1 MSIRRDQA
9 LEPYKTSS
17 SWTHFQDLNDLRK
30 NYDGG
35 WLTGSV
41 GVLGDAVDFS
51 IKRQRDSKRL
61 AVIFNSQQKADS
73 PLKLF
78 TWGNVG
84 KLLDCTRLHIA
95 DPTLNISEVATLGWY
110 TANKK
115 GNFQYQI
122 GQLILLF
129 KEALDVEEIVFLGSS
144 GGGFPAAYYSQLFP
158 GSLALL
164 LAPVFN
170 VSRSIQSKAKQQFA
184 VDLNGVDTFDDALQ
198 CHPDVSFDVGAMVR
212 ENDGRLLSSIHILQS
227 RGDSGFW
234 QHQTQPFLEQ
244 IGTRC
249 QLPPKSLSQD
259 GFSMLLGEWSDG
271 HAPPPIDVINAA
283 CRSLASLPLGTL
295 DQYDLSKL

>member
-1 MSIRRDQA
+1 MSVRRNQA
-9 LEPYKTSS
+9 LEPYKNNS
-17 SWTHFQDLNDLRK
+17 SWTQFQDFADLRK
-30 NYDGG
+30 QYDGG

-41 GVLGDAVDFS
+41 GVLDDAIDFS
-51 IKRQRDSKRL
+51 IKRQRGSKRL
-61 AVIFNSQQKADS
+61 AVIFNSQQKADA

-110 TANKK
+110 SANKK
-115 GNFQYQI
+115 GNFQDKI
-122 GQLILLF
+122 GKLILLF
-129 KEALDVEEIVFLGSS
+129 KEILDIEEIVFLGSS
-144 GGGFPAAYYSQLFP
+144 GGGFPAAHYSQVFP

-170 VSRSIQSKAKQQFA
+170 VSRSIQKKAKQQFA
-184 VDLNGVDTFDDALQ
+184 VELNGVDTFEEALK
-198 CHPDVSFDVGAMVR
+198 CHPEVSFDVGATVR
-212 ENDGRLLSSIHILQS
+212 KNGSRLLSPIHILQS
-227 RGDSGFW
+227 RGDMGFW

-244 IGTRC
+244 LGTLC
-249 QLPPKSLSQD
+249 HLPPKSLSQD

-283 CRSLASLPLGTL
+283 CRNLASLPLGSL
-295 DQYDLSKL
+295 DEYDLSKL